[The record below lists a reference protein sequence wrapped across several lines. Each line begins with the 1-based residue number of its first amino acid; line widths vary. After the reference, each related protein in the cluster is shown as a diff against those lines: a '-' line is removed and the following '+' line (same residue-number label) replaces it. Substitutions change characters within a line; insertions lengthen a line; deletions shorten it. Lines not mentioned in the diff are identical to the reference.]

1 MKILC
6 HNEYEVYLAKGMQL
20 KGGDATL
27 TARKGDRAI
36 RL

>member
-6 HNEYEVYLAKGMQL
+6 HNEYEVYLARGMQL
-20 KGGDATL
+20 KGGDAML
-27 TARKGDRAI
+27 TARKGHRAM